1 MSLPADLMYTES
13 HEWVR
18 LNDDG
23 TVTIG
28 ITEHAQEQLGDL
40 VFVESPEIDADVEAG
55 DAIAVVESVKAASDI
70 YAPIAGR
77 IIDANNALADAPE
90 LVNSSPYEDGWL
102 FTMEPT
108 DASDIEELLSSDGY
122 DAFIAS
128 DEADDE
134 SED

>member
-1 MSLPADLMYTES
+1 MNIPNDLFYTES

-23 TVTIG
+23 TVTVG

-40 VFVESPEIDADVEAG
+40 VFVESPEIDKVVSAQ

-70 YAPIAGR
+70 YAPINGT
-77 IIDANNALADAPE
+77 ILDANTALADEPE

-102 FTMEPT
+102 FRIQPE
-108 DASDIEELLSSDGY
+108 DAIEVEELMD
-122 DAFIAS
+122 
-128 DEADDE
+128 DEAYE
-134 SED
+134 AFVTSEV